1 MKYIL
6 SIFALATLVA
16 IPSVQAQQH
25 AFAGRAVGD
34 PQKLI
39 YRIAGIRDTGDAA
52 NVGVATT
59 IHCTNFSLVAE
70 TVRYLLKRTNG
81 DVVANVS
88 KTIDAGGTEAAS
100 THFTAMVDEDG
111 VLAPGVSINPGS
123 AFIFTTSPQKV
134 ICSAMIVDAAATVPQ
149 GISLHMVRFNP
160 ITNTQE

>member
-6 SIFALATLVA
+6 SILALATLLA
-16 IPSVQAQQH
+16 IPPVQAQQN

-39 YRIAGIRDTGDAA
+39 YRIAGVRDSGDVS

-59 IHCTNFSLVAE
+59 IHCTNFGPVAE
-70 TVRYLLKRTNG
+70 TVRYVIRTANG
-81 DVVANVS
+81 TVVANVF
-88 KTIDAGGTEAAS
+88 KTIDAGATEAAS

-123 AFIFTTSPQKV
+123 AVIFTTSPQKV
-134 ICSAMIVDAAATVPQ
+134 ICSAMIVDAASAAPQ
-149 GISLHMVRFNP
+149 GIALHMVRFNP
-160 ITNTQE
+160 ISNTQE

>member
-6 SIFALATLVA
+6 SILALAALIA
-16 IPSVQAQQH
+16 IPPVQAQQN
-25 AFAGRAVGD
+25 ASAGRAVGD

-39 YRIAGIRDTGDAA
+39 YRIAGVRDSGDAS

-59 IHCTNFSLVAE
+59 IHCTNLSPVAE
-70 TVRYLLKRTNG
+70 TVRYVIRTAG
-81 DVVANVS
+81 GTVAANVS

-123 AFIFTTSPQKV
+123 AAIFATSPQKV
-134 ICSAMIVDAAATVPQ
+134 FCSAMIVDAAATVPQ
-149 GISLHMVRFNP
+149 GIALHMVRFNP

>member
-6 SIFALATLVA
+6 SILALATLLA
-16 IPSVQAQQH
+16 IPPVQAQQN
-25 AFAGRAVGD
+25 AYTGRAVGD

-39 YRIAGIRDTGDAA
+39 YRIAGIRDTGDAS

-59 IHCTNFSLVAE
+59 IHCTNFGPVAE
-70 TVRYLLKRTNG
+70 TVRYLLKRANG

-123 AFIFTTSPQKV
+123 AAIFATAPQKV
-134 ICSAMIVDAAATVPQ
+134 ICSAMIVDAASTAPQ
-149 GISLHMVRFNP
+149 GIALHMVRFNS